1 MSEAISAE
9 LAALDLPVS
18 RTEAAQLDAYL
29 GLLARWN
36 RVHNLTAIKSRDAMT
51 RRHLAESLAL
61 RSALRGRRVADVGSG
76 AGLPG
81 IPLAIVA
88 PEREFTLIESR
99 AKRAAFLRHV
109 KGALGLDNVTVVE
122 SRVEHLRDA
131 GPFDTVLARAVASLP
146 ELVGLT
152 AHLLGA
158 SGVLLVPTKAEFA
171 AEAGRVDARFR
182 VEPIG
187 PAGRDVLRGALV
199 QIQRTD
205 DQSVE

>member
-1 MSEAISAE
+1 MHEAISAG
-9 LAALDLPVS
+9 LAALDLRVS
-18 RTEAAQLDAYL
+18 RAEAAQLDAYL
-29 GLLARWN
+29 DLLARWN
-36 RVHNLTAIKSRDAMT
+36 RVHNLTGVKSRDAMT

-61 RSALRGRRVADVGSG
+61 RSALRGSRIADVGSG

-109 KGALGLDNVTVVE
+109 TGALVLRNVKVVE

-152 AHLLGA
+152 AHLLDA
-158 SGVLLVPTKAEFA
+158 NGVLLVPTKAEFA
-171 AEAGRVDARFR
+171 AEAARIDAPFR
-182 VEPIG
+182 VERIE

-199 QIQRTD
+199 QIRRTD
-205 DQSVE
+205 DQNFE

>member
-1 MSEAISAE
+1 MSEAISAG

-18 RTEAAQLDAYL
+18 RAEAAQLDAYL
-29 GLLARWN
+29 ELLARWN
-36 RVHNLTAIKSRDAMT
+36 RVHNLTGIKSREVMT

-61 RSALRGRRVADVGSG
+61 RSALRGGRIADVGSG

-88 PEREFTLIESR
+88 PEREFMLIESR

-109 KGALGLDNVTVVE
+109 KGALALDNVEVAE

-131 GPFDTVLARAVASLP
+131 GPFDTVLARAVAPLP

-158 SGVLLVPTKAEFA
+158 NGVLLVPTKAEFA
-171 AEAGRVDARFR
+171 AEAGRVDATFR
-182 VEPIG
+182 VEPIE
-187 PAGRDVLRGALV
+187 PAAQDVLRGALV
-199 QIQRTD
+199 RIQRTD
-205 DQSVE
+205 NQGVE